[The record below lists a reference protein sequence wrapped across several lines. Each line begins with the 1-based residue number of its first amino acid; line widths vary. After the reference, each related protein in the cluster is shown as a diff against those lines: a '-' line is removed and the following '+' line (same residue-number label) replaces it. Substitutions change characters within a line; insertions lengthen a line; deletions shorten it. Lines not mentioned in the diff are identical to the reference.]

1 MPLERER
8 NQIYNIFYR
17 IYNDAKWSRWKLFSR
32 KATCISTIGNEN
44 SRGARPARNS
54 GTAGLFLEQKNN
66 ERVKMAESVVNETVA
81 NLTAAVNET
90 AKNATGRAAATTEG
104 MLVAYS
110 SLVLMALLP
119 IFFGSFRSVKYLIEQ
134 KVCWSQNFWF
144 FSIYFMVVL
153 RIYFLLIILKV
164 LSYKLTH

>member
-1 MPLERER
+1 M
-8 NQIYNIFYR
+8 
-17 IYNDAKWSRWKLFSR
+17 FSR
-32 KATCISTIGNEN
+32 KATCISTIGNVN

-134 KVCWSQNFWF
+134 KVC
-144 FSIYFMVVL
+144 
-153 RIYFLLIILKV
+153 
-164 LSYKLTH
+164 